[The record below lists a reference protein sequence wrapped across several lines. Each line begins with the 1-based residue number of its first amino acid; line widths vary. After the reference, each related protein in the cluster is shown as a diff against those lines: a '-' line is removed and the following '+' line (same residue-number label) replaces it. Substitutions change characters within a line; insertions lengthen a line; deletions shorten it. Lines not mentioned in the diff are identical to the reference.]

1 MYDVGVMRELAEAV
15 EEVQIPVCGD
25 DIAEVISLMDRLS
38 AKVTEAVGA
47 FDKAGIWEIEGASSM
62 TAWLRHRARMSGGA
76 ASTMTRTARR
86 LGELP
91 VTAAAWLDGSLSSGQ
106 VQAVVANVGD
116 TTIEMFAEHEA
127 EVVPAL
133 FELSVADTATAMQ
146 GWAARAEALSEGP
159 EPKERPR
166 VLHLSKLMDG
176 RRRLDGDLDGEGG
189 SVVDTALGLATSQD
203 AEGEEP
209 RSPAERRADALVDI
223 CQFFLDHKGATP
235 VGRARPHLNVVIDFD
250 DLVRG
255 LPGEFVEGG
264 SVDPAT
270 IASLLC
276 DSDLRR
282 LITRGRSVILDF
294 GVATRVVSDNL
305 FSALVLRDRHCRHP
319 GCDRPAKWCEAH
331 HVIPV
336 SEGGPT
342 DLANL
347 VLKCCRH
354 HHLGHK
360 PGWSEKVE
368 PDGTFHITDPSGRTF
383 ITFPPGVGRMMF
395 GDAA

>member
-1 MYDVGVMRELAEAV
+1 MSRWEAGSETLITQISLYFIEFSLDFCAERMYDEGVLRKLVEAV

-25 DIAEVISLMDRLS
+25 DIAEVISLIDRLS

-47 FDKAGIWEIEGASSM
+47 FDKAGIWDIEGATSM

-76 ASTMTRTARR
+76 ASTMSRTARR

-106 VQAVVANVGD
+106 VQAVVANVSD
-116 TTIEMFAEHEA
+116 ATIEMFAGHEPA
-127 EVVPAL
+127 VVPPL
-133 FELSVADTATAMQ
+133 CELSVADFA
-146 GWAARAEALSEGP
+146 
-159 EPKERPR
+159 
-166 VLHLSKLMDG
+166 
-176 RRRLDGDLDGEGG
+176 
-189 SVVDTALGLATSQD
+189 
-203 AEGEEP
+203 
-209 RSPAERRADALVDI
+209 
-223 CQFFLDHKGATP
+223 
-235 VGRARPHLNVVIDFD
+235 

-282 LITRGRSVILDF
+282 LITKGRSVILDF

-319 GCDRPAKWCEAH
+319 GCDRQAKWCEAH

-342 DLANL
+342 HLANL
-347 VLKCCRH
+347 VLKCSRH

-368 PDGTFHITDPSGRTF
+368 PDGTFHITNPSGRTF
-383 ITFPPGVGRMMF
+383 ITYPPGVGRMMF